1 MLYVAITD
9 AGAAVGTY
17 GALVSERDQRGH
29 LKVGAGIPAG
39 PDAVEQPAGDG
50 AGDADRGPEGAGVA
64 APSGAAPPDGHAPD
78 DQPPDDV
85 VQAVADFVDDLVDD
99 AAADR
104 AGDTAG

>member
-64 APSGAAPPDGHAPD
+64 APSGVAPPDGHAPD

-85 VQAVADFVDDLVDD
+85 VQAVADFVDDLVD